1 MRAQVLTGIG
11 QMELRDV
18 ATPAIENDTDVLLK
32 VEWVGVC
39 GSDVHYYETGKIGSD
54 TVEYPWIVGHECTA
68 TVAQVGSKV
77 AKVKMGDEVVVDP
90 AISCGKC
97 DQCKAGRENTCR
109 SLKFLACPGQAE
121 GCLCEYIV
129 MPQDCCFPT
138 GGKITLEQ
146 GVVCEPFSIGVY
158 AVRGAHVGPETKVAI
173 LGSGPIGLSC
183 FVAVRAQGVETI
195 YMTDRVNERVDIAK
209 KAGAVWS
216 GNPDTADIVE
226 AIRRQEPD
234 GMDVVFECAG
244 EQDTLDEGIELL
256 RPGGKLMVLGIPRI
270 DRVSFIPD
278 KMRRK
283 EITIINVRRQNKC
296 TQAAIDLIASGKVDV
311 DFMTTHRFDFER
323 AQEAFD
329 MVAGYHDGVVKALI
343 KVGAR

>member
-1 MRAQVLTGIG
+1 MRAQVLTGIR

-18 ATPAIENDTDVLLK
+18 PAPAMEKDTDVLLK

-54 TVEYPWIVGHECTA
+54 TVQYPWIVGHECTA
-68 TVAQVGSKV
+68 TVDRVGDKV
-77 AKVKMGDEVVVDP
+77 TRVKVGDAVVVDP
-90 AISCGKC
+90 AISCHQC

-109 SLKFLACPGQAE
+109 SLKFLACPGQAQ

-138 GGKITLEQ
+138 GGRITLEQ

-158 AVRGAHVGPETKVAI
+158 AVRGAQVGPDTKVAI

-183 FVAVRAQGVETI
+183 LVAAQAQGVEMI
-195 YMTDRVNERVDIAK
+195 YTTDKVKERMEIAK

-216 GNPDTADIVE
+216 GNPDTGDIVE
-226 AIRRQEPD
+226 AIKRQEPD
-234 GMDVVFECAG
+234 GMDIVFECAG
-244 EQDTLDEGIELL
+244 EQETLDEAIELL

-270 DRVSFIPD
+270 ERV
-278 KMRRK
+278 
-283 EITIINVRRQNKC
+283 
-296 TQAAIDLIASGKVDV
+296 
-311 DFMTTHRFDFER
+311 
-323 AQEAFD
+323 
-329 MVAGYHDGVVKALI
+329 
-343 KVGAR
+343 

>member
-18 ATPAIENDTDVLLK
+18 AKPVIEKDTDVLLK

-54 TVEYPWIVGHECTA
+54 SVEYPWIVGHECTA
-68 TVAQVGSKV
+68 TVEQTGDKV
-77 AKVKMGDEVVVDP
+77 TRVKVGDEVVIDP
-90 AISCGKC
+90 AMSCGKC

-109 SLKFLACPGQAE
+109 SLKFLACPRQAQ

-129 MPQDCCFPT
+129 IPQDCCYLT
-138 GGKITLEQ
+138 GGRITPEQ
-146 GVVCEPFSIGVY
+146 GVLCEPFSIGVY
-158 AVRGAHVGPETKVAI
+158 AVRGEQIGPDTKAAI

-183 FVAVRAQGVETI
+183 LVAARAQGVKMI
-195 YMTDRVNERVDIAK
+195 YMTDKVNQRVDIAK

-226 AIRRQEPD
+226 AIKRQEPD

-256 RPGGKLMVLGIPRI
+256 RPGGKLMVLGIPRV
-270 DRVSFIPD
+270 DRVSFIAE

-296 TQAAIDLIASGKVDV
+296 TQSAIDLIASGKANV
-311 DFMTTHRFDFER
+311 DFMLTHRFDFKSIR
-323 AQEAFD
+323 R
-329 MVAGYHDGVVKALI
+329 HLI
-343 KVGAR
+343 WSPGTAMEWLKRLSR

>member
-1 MRAQVLTGIG
+1 MRAQVLTGIR

-18 ATPAIENDTDVLLK
+18 AKPVIEKDTDVLLK

-39 GSDVHYYETGKIGSD
+39 GSDVHYYETGKIGTD
-54 TVEYPWIVGHECTA
+54 TVQYPWIVGHECAA
-68 TVAQVGSKV
+68 TVEQTGGKV
-77 AKVKMGDEVVVDP
+77 TRVKPGDEVVIDP
-90 AISCGKC
+90 AMSCGKC
-97 DQCKAGRENTCR
+97 DQCAAGRENTCR
-109 SLKFLACPGQAE
+109 NLKFLACPGQAE

-138 GGKITLEQ
+138 GERITPEQ

-158 AVRGAHVGPETKVAI
+158 AVQCAQIGPDTKAAI

-183 FVAVRAQGVETI
+183 LVATRTQGVEKI
-195 YMTDRVNERVDIAK
+195 YMTDKIKERVDIAK
-209 KAGAVWS
+209 KAGAAWS
-216 GNPDTADIVE
+216 GNPDLDDIVE
-226 AIRRQEPD
+226 AIRRREPD

-244 EQDTLDEGIELL
+244 EQDTLDEAIELL

-270 DRVSFIPD
+270 ERVSFIPD

-296 TQAAIDLIASGKVDV
+296 TQSVIDLIASGKENV
-311 DFMTTHRFDFER
+311 DFMLTHSFDFEQ

-329 MVAGYHDGVVKALI
+329 MVAGYRDGVVKALI
-343 KVGAR
+343 RVGAR